1 MKGRRLGRRDLRGTP
16 LADELLDRRHYVSV
30 VFLSFGDA
38 LPASPSMVLACACRS
53 HAAPTAPTG
62 TATPRTTGSMARFH
76 PSRHDVPRQVLTRMP
91 THSHRPLPKLPCG
104 GLQEVRP
111 DGAGT
116 NSKNTHVFTGGQN
129 ESGVRW
135 ARNPHVERLPGPD
148 PARPTRVEL
157 VRTGQARTT
166 WFAEDRISGS
176 RRGPG
181 PPAGSPRPSPY
192 RASGSRS
199 RRSRSSGRARPWPAR
214 WARPRRCGSGAA
226 PYRPG

>member
-1 MKGRRLGRRDLRGTP
+1 MTPCRRPRRWFWLVRADRMRHPQPPRGLLRHVPPARWPGSTIR
-16 LADELLDRRHYVSV
+16 ARR
-30 VFLSFGDA
+30 
-38 LPASPSMVLACACRS
+38 
-53 HAAPTAPTG
+53 APE
-62 TATPRTTGSMARFH
+62 
-76 PSRHDVPRQVLTRMP
+76 DYTRMP

-157 VRTGQARTT
+157 VRTGQAHTT

-214 WARPRRCGSGAA
+214 WARPRRCGSGAD